1 MDGLSSARTSA
12 SVISDPNHGSG
23 TPLSSTPRQSIREL
37 FSAKPTIVIDPPRP
51 AKEGCE
57 WVWYP
62 AGYWAER
69 EIVELPPKESIK
81 VFKWRKRSRKSGSES
96 SKHSPQTSPSAHSVP
111 ESRKERST
119 DYLAGRQ
126 SQTRSPTSSESGG
139 LYYPLNR
146 MPDAPLPSPYLTE
159 EAHVQSLQWPS
170 IDAVSR
176 HGSLS
181 GSSVIRSKS
190 AIPSSPLQ
198 FSSAEDDVGSDM
210 TVAYTPNSQA
220 NAGNSTEIASIGKLS
235 PKAVAGQE
243 VKPKKSFISWRM
255 LSEHRQRLRRS
266 QASSDE
272 SLGDDMTHIQPPR
285 PQSPAK
291 SPLRKESTLSDKSRK
306 SRKSRSSRLFTKAR
320 WSRKFS
326 SSSGASTSRSTASS
340 VHNSIRSQSPV
351 GTPVSEGGGEASI
364 MSNAWASEYPGGEAM
379 RVQTPRII
387 QNSLDHFPR
396 SFFSDLTPPP
406 PTHRPLSRQEG
417 QLNLNK
423 KTTLS
428 TSFTP
433 GGDSSASS
441 TTPRVLRAALLDG
454 EDIHDSSDSKSTTT
468 PGSASGTRGRGG
480 GRPKPKEKQWWEVS
494 VPVSYSQVDQR
505 AAFRFDLPEHLPSS
519 PMCPANK
526 RHKSGGT
533 GVCVYHG
540 RAKRVK
546 KISRSNLSGD
556 GYSPKGGSRDEEG
569 SGDSEDNVDDDDAG
583 SDVWK

>member
-1 MDGLSSARTSA
+1 MDGLGSARTSA
-12 SVISDPNHGSG
+12 SVVAIPNHGSR
-23 TPLSSTPRQSIREL
+23 TPFSPTPRQSIKEL
-37 FSAKPTIVIDPPRP
+37 FSAANPKSTVVIDPPRP

-69 EIVELPPKESIK
+69 EIVELPPRESIR
-81 VFKWRKRSRKSGSES
+81 VFKWRKRSGKSGSES
-96 SKHSPQTSPSAHSVP
+96 SRHSPQTSPSAHLLP
-111 ESRKERST
+111 ASRMEKST
-119 DYLAGRQ
+119 DYLAGRR
-126 SQTRSPTSSESGG
+126 SQTRTPTSSESGG
-139 LYYPLNR
+139 YYFPLNR
-146 MPDAPLPSPYLTE
+146 MPGAPLPSPYLTE

-170 IDAVSR
+170 IDTATR
-176 HGSLS
+176 NGSIS
-181 GSSVIRSKS
+181 GSTVIRSKS
-190 AIPSSPLQ
+190 TVPSSPLH
-198 FSSAEDDVGSDM
+198 FSSAEDDVGSDT
-210 TVAYTPNSQA
+210 TVAYTPDSQA
-220 NAGNSTEIASIGKLS
+220 IADNSTDITSTGLLS
-235 PKAVAGQE
+235 SKAVAGQE

-272 SLGDDMTHIQPPR
+272 YLEDNIAHM
-285 PQSPAK
+285 QSSRTQGPVK
-291 SPLRKESTLSDKSRK
+291 SPLRKESTVSKKSRK
-306 SRKSRSSRLFTKAR
+306 SRKSRSSRLFAKAR
-320 WSRKFS
+320 WNRNFS

-340 VHNSIRSQSPV
+340 VHNSIRSLSPIV
-351 GTPVSEGGGEASI
+351 TPGSERGEASA

-379 RVQTPRII
+379 RVQTPRIL

-396 SFFSDLTPPP
+396 SFFSDLTPPSSP
-406 PTHRPLSRQEG
+406 PHRPLSRQEG
-417 QLNLNK
+417 QPNLK

-433 GGDSSASS
+433 GSDSSASF
-441 TTPRVLRAALLDG
+441 TTPRVRAMRDG
-454 EDIHDSSDSKSTTT
+454 EDDHDNHEGDKSST
-468 PGSASGTRGRGG
+468 PGSSTRRGGGGG
-480 GRPKPKEKQWWEVS
+480 GRPKPKEKEWWEVS

-540 RAKRVK
+540 RAKGARKTPPNV
-546 KISRSNLSGD
+546 SGD
-556 GYSPKGGSRDEEG
+556 YSPKGGSRRDGDDELSED
-569 SGDSEDNVDDDDAG
+569 SGDVDEAG

>member
-12 SVISDPNHGSG
+12 SVTSDPNHGSG

-37 FSAKPTIVIDPPRP
+37 FSAVNSKPTVVIDPPRP

-96 SKHSPQTSPSAHSVP
+96 SKHSPQTSPSTHSVP
-111 ESRKERST
+111 ESRKEKST
-119 DYLAGRQ
+119 DYLAGRR
-126 SQTRSPTSSESGG
+126 SQTRTPASSESGG
-139 LYYPLNR
+139 LYFPLNR

-170 IDAVSR
+170 IDAATR
-176 HGSLS
+176 NGSIS

-190 AIPSSPLQ
+190 AIPSSPLH
-198 FSSAEDDVGSDM
+198 FSSAEDDMGSDM
-210 TVAYTPNSQA
+210 TVAYTPDSQA
-220 NAGNSTEIASIGKLS
+220 NAANSTESSKIV
-235 PKAVAGQE
+235 PGQE

-272 SLGDDMTHIQPPR
+272 SLGDNMAPPR

-291 SPLRKESTLSDKSRK
+291 SPLRKESTVSDKSRK
-306 SRKSRSSRLFTKAR
+306 SRKSRSSRLFRKSR

-351 GTPVSEGGGEASI
+351 DTPGSEGGEASI

-396 SFFSDLTPPP
+396 SFFSDLTPPSTP
-406 PTHRPLSRQEG
+406 PHQPLSRQEG
-417 QLNLNK
+417 QLSLK

-441 TTPRVLRAALLDG
+441 TTPRVRTLRDG
-454 EDIHDSSDSKSTTT
+454 EDKDVHDGDKSTT
-468 PGSASGTRGRGG
+468 PGSGTRRER
-480 GRPKPKEKQWWEVS
+480 RPKPKEKEWWEVS

-540 RAKRVK
+540 RAKRAK
-546 KISRSNLSGD
+546 KTSPDLSGD
-556 GYSPKGGSRDEEG
+556 YSPREGSRRHGDEGLSEG
-569 SGDSEDNVDDDDAG
+569 SEDIDDAG

>member
-12 SVISDPNHGSG
+12 SVISNDPNHGSG
-23 TPLSSTPRQSIREL
+23 TPLSSSTPRQSIREL
-37 FSAKPTIVIDPPRP
+37 FSAVNSKPTVVIDPPRP
-51 AKEGCE
+51 AREGCE

-69 EIVELPPKESIK
+69 EIAELPPKESIK

-111 ESRKERST
+111 ESRKEKST
-119 DYLAGRQ
+119 DYLAGRR
-126 SQTRSPTSSESGG
+126 SQTRTPASSESGG
-139 LYYPLNR
+139 MYYSLNR

-170 IDAVSR
+170 IDAATR
-176 HGSLS
+176 S
-181 GSSVIRSKS
+181 GSISGGSIIRSKS
-190 AIPSSPLQ
+190 AIPSSPLH
-198 FSSAEDDVGSDM
+198 FSSAEDEMGSDM
-210 TVAYTPNSQA
+210 TVAYTPDSQA
-220 NAGNSTEIASIGKLS
+220 NADTSADT
-235 PKAVAGQE
+235 AGQE
-243 VKPKKSFISWRM
+243 VKLKKSFISWRM

-272 SLGDDMTHIQPPR
+272 SLGDNNMAPSR

-306 SRKSRSSRLFTKAR
+306 SRKSRSSRLFNRAR

-351 GTPVSEGGGEASI
+351 GTPGSEGGEASVI
-364 MSNAWASEYPGGEAM
+364 SNAWASEYPGGEAM

-406 PTHRPLSRQEG
+406 SPPHRPLSRQEG
-417 QLNLNK
+417 QPNLK
-423 KTTLS
+423 KTPLS

-433 GGDSSASS
+433 GSSASS
-441 TTPRVLRAALLDG
+441 TTPRVPQRTTLRDG
-454 EDIHDSSDSKSTTT
+454 EDNIHDIGDKSTH
-468 PGSASGTRGRGG
+468 RGG
-480 GRPKPKEKQWWEVS
+480 GQRQRPKEKEWWEVV
-494 VPVSYSQVDQR
+494 VPVSYGQVDQR
-505 AAFRFDLPEHLPSS
+505 AAGFRFDLPEHLPSS

-540 RAKRVK
+540 RAKK
-546 KISRSNLSGD
+546 KKKSSSSGN
-556 GYSPKGGSRDEEG
+556 YEGGEA
-569 SGDSEDNVDDDDAG
+569 SEDDEDCEDDG

>member
-12 SVISDPNHGSG
+12 SIISDPNHGSG
-23 TPLSSTPRQSIREL
+23 TPLTSTPRQSIREL

-51 AKEGCE
+51 AREGCE

-119 DYLAGRQ
+119 DHLAGRQ

-198 FSSAEDDVGSDM
+198 FSSAEDEVGSDM

-220 NAGNSTEIASIGKLS
+220 NPDNSTEIASMGKLS

-255 LSEHRQRLRRS
+255 LSEHRQ
-266 QASSDE
+266 ASSDE
-272 SLGDDMTHIQPPR
+272 SLGDDMAHIQPPR

-351 GTPVSEGGGEASI
+351 GTPGSEGGGEVSI
-364 MSNAWASEYPGGEAM
+364 ISNAWASEYPGGEAM
-379 RVQTPRII
+379 RVQTPRIV

-396 SFFSDLTPPP
+396 SFFSDLTPPPSSPP

-441 TTPRVLRAALLDG
+441 TTPRVLRTAPLDG
-454 EDIHDSSDSKSTTT
+454 EDIHDSDKSLT
-468 PGSASGTRGRGG
+468 PRSGTTRRGR
-480 GRPKPKEKQWWEVS
+480 PIKPKEKQWWEVS
-494 VPVSYSQVDQR
+494 VPVSYSQVGQR

-546 KISRSNLSGD
+546 KTSPNNLSGD
-556 GYSPKGGSRDEEG
+556 RYSPKGGSRDEEG
-569 SGDSEDNVDDDDAG
+569 FEDSEDVDDGDDDAG